1 MTITHYIS
9 QAKMDGVNKAVVEV
23 VIQQFTELVADVP
36 EDQRAIVQEQ
46 VDKRVA
52 LLKEQFSTK
61 KKGKKVAAS
70 GNGAKRAPSAY
81 NLFMAEK
88 MKELAGS
95 EPSSSKSDLMK
106 KIAVLW
112 REQKSKNA
120 GSA

>member
-1 MTITHYIS
+1 
-9 QAKMDGVNKAVVEV
+9 MDGVNKAVVEV

-36 EDQRAIVQEQ
+36 EEHRATLQEQ

-61 KKGKKVAAS
+61 KKGKKVASA
-70 GNGAKRAPSAY
+70 GNGATKRAPSAY
-81 NLFMAEK
+81 NMFMAEK